1 MIIFYDKDG
10 VRLGKTYECGWSF
23 SQKKNKEGTGKLDLI
38 DYPQNAKYAELY
50 RETEKMQTVVLT
62 EHSTNDSKT
71 STSVKTLESL
81 FKNYRIPENW
91 HGWDKKP
98 LSFVLADAIY
108 GFDYIQKSTLEDFT
122 DYIEKVNI
130 GLNKIKDGDIHLDY
144 REVGDSI
151 HYYEKGSIT
160 FAFDCG
166 DAVGQ
171 RYVRWVATTGEK
183 VSISVQSASS
193 YTPIVNIADVD
204 FSASPVLSPRRD
216 IEHDSSLLGVKIA
229 SDKRYVA
236 VRFILTYH
244 NADWIQDF
252 ATHKVY
258 NHNNV
263 LVDRTVRGF
272 TPVIRAFEIITRK
285 KTEFSIKSAPADM
298 SELVEDIEL
307 SNTTLWDAIQK
318 IREKYPFDTTCTFEK
333 GRLFFN
339 FERSLTKNKKAQAA
353 YLLRANDTVTQ
364 QLNNTII
371 KELKQTV
378 QKVNVMHCY
387 GEGEK
392 QQRLYLRIPET
403 GTYDNLATVEDT
415 FTDSKIK
422 TREELKKVGLKK
434 LKEKRKEDNP
444 VFEVETLLPIRLF
457 DEVSLVHPESN
468 AVYEVTVQEEHISY
482 KENKL
487 TQKFGIGGFL
497 FNPLSALLPQKSH
510 DTERKIIKSPV
521 GIHASG
527 KQNAISITWEADG
540 DDFVIRWKEKTQDFY
555 NYRHTKQ
562 KQEVIER
569 LKADTDY
576 LFSVAS
582 VSDGILSDYTAEV
595 VCRPLSADMSFPS
608 DENALVHTCFDE
620 TPQQRPQADPSY
632 TAWQSRIIEYDCT
645 GKTDIA
651 MTFAEALNNVIILS
665 GELHNDFT
673 LNLFFDKQNGNG
685 TKQYLIVYKLTGYF
699 NVIIGTEEAG
709 TNKISQNITAKTFG
723 LGCYAVVD
731 FKGNVW
737 AFEGNIK
744 QSLIDEILQHAENK
758 LNNSIEHTV
767 NNFQNAV
774 NSFFFEEKN
783 KINIFIQ
790 EKMNEIKN
798 YHKDR
803 FIKLSGSIGEI
814 RYFTRKNYTYG
825 YLYANGYSFIPEL
838 YPEFYQFW
846 LENFGDKKKKNYLGY
861 DAFGYPKLPD
871 LRGVSLRAV
880 DDGANQGGVLQAL
893 EYQHDAIRNIRGAV
907 GAFQIGYYG
916 GFGTITGAFGAKH
929 QNIST
934 DSGTGGDEGRVIN
947 FDASRVVPTA
957 EDNRVKSYGV
967 YPFIKV
973 I

>member
-10 VRLGKTYECGWSF
+10 MRLGKTYECGWSF

-38 DYPQNAKYAELY
+38 DCPQGAKYAVLY
-50 RETEKMQTVVLT
+50 KDTEKIQTVVLT
-62 EHSTNDSKT
+62 EHSTNEGKT

-108 GFDYIQKSTLEDFT
+108 GFDYLKKSTLEDFT

-166 DAVGQ
+166 DSVGQ

-216 IEHDSSLLGVKIA
+216 IEHDSSLSGVKIA

-258 NHNNV
+258 NHNNI

-285 KTEFSIKSAPADM
+285 KTEFLIKSVPTDM
-298 SELVEDIEL
+298 NELVDGIEF
-307 SNTTLWDAIQK
+307 SNSTLWDAIQK
-318 IREKYPFDTTCTFEK
+318 IREKYPFDTACTFEN

-339 FERSLTKNKKAQAA
+339 FERSLTKNKKAQAD

-371 KELKQTV
+371 KELKQNV
-378 QKVNVMHCY
+378 QKVNVIHCY

-403 GTYDNLATVEDT
+403 GTYDNLATIEDT

-422 TREELKKVGLKK
+422 TREELKKAGLKK

-457 DEVSLVHPESN
+457 DEVSLVHPKSN

-497 FNPLSALLPQKSH
+497 FNPLSALMPQKPH
-510 DTERKIIKSPV
+510 DAERKIIKSPV
-521 GIHASG
+521 GVQATG

-540 DDFVIRWKEKTQDFY
+540 EDFVIRWKEKTQDFY

-562 KQEVIER
+562 KQEVVER

-582 VSDGILSDYTAEV
+582 VFEGLLSDYTAEI

-608 DENALVHTCFDE
+608 DESALVHICFDE
-620 TPQQRPQADPSY
+620 TPQTRPTVNPSY
-632 TAWQSRIIEYDCT
+632 TAWQSNIIEYDCT
-645 GKTDIA
+645 GKQAIN

-665 GELHNDFT
+665 GTLRTDFT
-673 LNLFFDKQNGNG
+673 LHLFFDSQNGNG
-685 TKQYLIVYKLTGYF
+685 AKQYQIIYRLTGNYT
-699 NVIIGTEEAG
+699 VTIKTDVAHTRTIMQHIRTETYGA
-709 TNKISQNITAKTFG
+709 
-723 LGCYAVVD
+723 GCYAVVD
-731 FKGNVW
+731 FKGNIWHFKGEKGAGGTLQNLDAVD
-737 AFEGNIK
+737 FIEDTDFIITEGNK
-744 QSLIDEILQHAENK
+744 D
-758 LNNSIEHTV
+758 
-767 NNFQNAV
+767 
-774 NSFFFEEKN
+774 
-783 KINIFIQ
+783 IQ
-790 EKMNEIKN
+790 KV
-798 YHKDR
+798 HKAGA
-803 FIKLSGSIGEI
+803 LSAIQQFDSPIGEVKLF
-814 RYFTRKNYTYG
+814 YDGAYKHGF
-825 YLYANGYSFIPEL
+825 LEANGLPFSPDVF
-838 YPEFYQFW
+838 PEFASYVKRIFNTGSDSVTGW
-846 LENFGDKKKKNYLGY
+846 PLR
-861 DAFGYPKLPD
+861 PKLTGPMPETKVF
-871 LRGVSLRAV
+871 LKAVQGV
-880 DDGANQGGVLQAL
+880 
-893 EYQHDAIRNIRGAV
+893 
-907 GAFQIGYYG
+907 
-916 GFGTITGAFGAKH
+916 
-929 QNIST
+929 
-934 DSGTGGDEGRVIN
+934 
-947 FDASRVVPTA
+947 
-957 EDNRVKSYGV
+957 
-967 YPFIKV
+967 
-973 I
+973 

>member
-1 MIIFYDKDG
+1 MDLQTEDKSNKALTVGTLNVLGGMKSDELTAIHTHLQTQDG
-10 VRLGKTYECGWSF
+10 VQSRIIADM
-23 SQKKNKEGTGKLDLI
+23 QKLHESISADGVITANEKQMLKKELTIIETEYPLIITKAEAAKKSKIDIEAYKDAYRALI
-38 DYPQNAKYAELY
+38 DYLY
-50 RETEKMQTVVLT
+50 NDIRIFDDMSSALSVDRDVFNKHFAAYYKQRAVLQ
-62 EHSTNDSKT
+62 
-71 STSVKTLESL
+71 
-81 FKNYRIPENW
+81 I
-91 HGWDKKP
+91 
-98 LSFVLADAIY
+98 A
-108 GFDYIQKSTLEDFT
+108 
-122 DYIEKVNI
+122 
-130 GLNKIKDGDIHLDY
+130 KDG
-144 REVGDSI
+144 
-151 HYYEKGSIT
+151 K
-160 FAFDCG
+160 
-166 DAVGQ
+166 
-171 RYVRWVATTGEK
+171 
-183 VSISVQSASS
+183 
-193 YTPIVNIADVD
+193 P
-204 FSASPVLSPRRD
+204 
-216 IEHDSSLLGVKIA
+216 
-229 SDKRYVA
+229 
-236 VRFILTYH
+236 
-244 NADWIQDF
+244 
-252 ATHKVY
+252 
-258 NHNNV
+258 
-263 LVDRTVRGF
+263 
-272 TPVIRAFEIITRK
+272 
-285 KTEFSIKSAPADM
+285 
-298 SELVEDIEL
+298 
-307 SNTTLWDAIQK
+307 
-318 IREKYPFDTTCTFEK
+318 
-333 GRLFFN
+333 
-339 FERSLTKNKKAQAA
+339 
-353 YLLRANDTVTQ
+353 
-364 QLNNTII
+364 
-371 KELKQTV
+371 
-378 QKVNVMHCY
+378 
-387 GEGEK
+387 
-392 QQRLYLRIPET
+392 
-403 GTYDNLATVEDT
+403 
-415 FTDSKIK
+415 
-422 TREELKKVGLKK
+422 
-434 LKEKRKEDNP
+434 
-444 VFEVETLLPIRLF
+444 
-457 DEVSLVHPESN
+457 
-468 AVYEVTVQEEHISY
+468 
-482 KENKL
+482 
-487 TQKFGIGGFL
+487 
-497 FNPLSALLPQKSH
+497 
-510 DTERKIIKSPV
+510 
-521 GIHASG
+521 
-527 KQNAISITWEADG
+527 
-540 DDFVIRWKEKTQDFY
+540 
-555 NYRHTKQ
+555 
-562 KQEVIER
+562 
-569 LKADTDY
+569 
-576 LFSVAS
+576 
-582 VSDGILSDYTAEV
+582 
-595 VCRPLSADMSFPS
+595 ADMSFPS

-665 GELHNDFT
+665 GELQNDFT
-673 LNLFFDKQNGNG
+673 LKLFFDKQNGNG

-731 FKGNVW
+731 FRGNVW

-798 YHKDR
+798 YHEDR

-929 QNIST
+929 QDIST

>member
-1 MIIFYDKDG
+1 MDLQTEDKSNKALTVGTLNVLGGMKSDELTAIHTHLQTQDG
-10 VRLGKTYECGWSF
+10 VQSRIIADM
-23 SQKKNKEGTGKLDLI
+23 QKLHESISADGVITANEKQMLKKELTIIETEYPLIITKAEAAKKSKIDIEAYKDAYRALI
-38 DYPQNAKYAELY
+38 DYLY
-50 RETEKMQTVVLT
+50 NDIRIFDDMSSALSVDRDVFNKHFAAYYKQRAVLQ
-62 EHSTNDSKT
+62 
-71 STSVKTLESL
+71 
-81 FKNYRIPENW
+81 I
-91 HGWDKKP
+91 
-98 LSFVLADAIY
+98 A
-108 GFDYIQKSTLEDFT
+108 
-122 DYIEKVNI
+122 
-130 GLNKIKDGDIHLDY
+130 KDG
-144 REVGDSI
+144 
-151 HYYEKGSIT
+151 K
-160 FAFDCG
+160 
-166 DAVGQ
+166 
-171 RYVRWVATTGEK
+171 
-183 VSISVQSASS
+183 
-193 YTPIVNIADVD
+193 P
-204 FSASPVLSPRRD
+204 
-216 IEHDSSLLGVKIA
+216 
-229 SDKRYVA
+229 
-236 VRFILTYH
+236 
-244 NADWIQDF
+244 
-252 ATHKVY
+252 
-258 NHNNV
+258 
-263 LVDRTVRGF
+263 
-272 TPVIRAFEIITRK
+272 
-285 KTEFSIKSAPADM
+285 
-298 SELVEDIEL
+298 
-307 SNTTLWDAIQK
+307 
-318 IREKYPFDTTCTFEK
+318 
-333 GRLFFN
+333 
-339 FERSLTKNKKAQAA
+339 
-353 YLLRANDTVTQ
+353 
-364 QLNNTII
+364 
-371 KELKQTV
+371 
-378 QKVNVMHCY
+378 
-387 GEGEK
+387 
-392 QQRLYLRIPET
+392 
-403 GTYDNLATVEDT
+403 
-415 FTDSKIK
+415 
-422 TREELKKVGLKK
+422 
-434 LKEKRKEDNP
+434 
-444 VFEVETLLPIRLF
+444 
-457 DEVSLVHPESN
+457 
-468 AVYEVTVQEEHISY
+468 
-482 KENKL
+482 
-487 TQKFGIGGFL
+487 
-497 FNPLSALLPQKSH
+497 
-510 DTERKIIKSPV
+510 
-521 GIHASG
+521 
-527 KQNAISITWEADG
+527 
-540 DDFVIRWKEKTQDFY
+540 
-555 NYRHTKQ
+555 
-562 KQEVIER
+562 
-569 LKADTDY
+569 
-576 LFSVAS
+576 
-582 VSDGILSDYTAEV
+582 
-595 VCRPLSADMSFPS
+595 ADMSFPS

-620 TPQQRPQADPSY
+620 TPQAIPAPSPSY

-645 GKTDIA
+645 GKTDIT

-665 GELHNDFT
+665 GELQNDFT
-673 LNLFFDKQNGNG
+673 LKLFFDKQNGNG

-893 EYQHDAIRNIRGAV
+893 EYQHDAIRNIRGEV

-929 QNIST
+929 QDIST